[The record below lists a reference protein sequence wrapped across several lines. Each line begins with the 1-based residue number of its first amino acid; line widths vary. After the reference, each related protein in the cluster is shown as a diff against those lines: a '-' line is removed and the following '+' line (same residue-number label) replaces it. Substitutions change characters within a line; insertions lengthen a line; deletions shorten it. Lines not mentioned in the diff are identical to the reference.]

1 MKVHFY
7 TTAHERSPVEDFIED
22 LPDGA
27 QKEIIEALNLLASGA
42 SLAMPLSR
50 NLSSI
55 CPGLHELR
63 FRDRAGQVR
72 LFYYVR
78 AGNAVYMLHAIRKK
92 TQELP
97 RRDIALIIKR
107 IKEI

>member
-22 LPDGA
+22 LPEGA
-27 QKEIIEALNLLASGA
+27 QKEIIEALNLLAIGA

-50 NLSSI
+50 NLSSVW
-55 CPGLHELR
+55 PGLHELR
-63 FRDRAGQVR
+63 FRGRAGQVR

-78 AGNAVYMLHAIRKK
+78 TGDAVYILHAIRKK

-97 RRDIALIIKR
+97 RRDIALIIR
-107 IKEI
+107 RMKEI